1 MLAGLLAE
9 VKHSSDRFTNIPS
22 ELDLF
27 EQPQRD
33 SNPCLHLERVVS
45 LASRRW
51 GRVGA
56 RLERPREAPRR
67 TAFLWERLIVAS
79 APTARISDG
88 EAGPSSRTGTV
99 NAG

>member
-1 MLAGLLAE
+1 
-9 VKHSSDRFTNIPS
+9 
-22 ELDLF
+22 
-27 EQPQRD
+27 
-33 SNPCLHLERVVS
+33 
-45 LASRRW
+45 
-51 GRVGA
+51 VGA